1 MVRNKKVLIF
11 GASEGLGF
19 ELAKNLIQNDH
30 LVFISS
36 SNLFKIKN
44 SYKILKALDCNHKLF
59 GYKKCDV
66 SQETDVKKIF
76 SLINNKN
83 IKLDSIINCAGIY
96 GPKGT
101 FYENS
106 YKDWEAAIKI
116 NLLGTFL
123 VNKYAIKNMN
133 KIGSIINLSGG
144 GATKAIPFVSSY
156 CASKSAVVRMSETF
170 AKEMILLKKRIY
182 INTLAPGALNT
193 KMLSELIDAGKN
205 IIGKENYQKAKIQL
219 KDGGDPLSNPI
230 NFCRIF
236 IENDSFGITGKLISA
251 KWDNW
256 KKFNKKSA
264 FELNNSEKYTL
275 VRKI

>member
-1 MVRNKKVLIF
+1 MAKNKKVLIF

-19 ELAKNLIQNDH
+19 EIAKNLIQNGH

-36 SNLFKIKN
+36 SNPLKIKN
-44 SYKILKALDCNHKLF
+44 SYKILKTFDSKHNLF

-66 SQETDVKKIF
+66 SQENDVKKIF
-76 SLINNKN
+76 SLIRNKD
-83 IKLDSIINCAGIY
+83 IKLDSVINCAGVY

-106 YKDWEAAIKI
+106 YKDWETAIKI

-123 VNKYAIKNMN
+123 VNKYAIKNMT

-170 AKEMILLKKRIY
+170 AKEMILLKKKIY
-182 INTLAPGALNT
+182 INALAPGALNT
-193 KMLSELIDAGKN
+193 KMLSELINAGKN
-205 IIGKENYQKAKIQL
+205 IIGKENFIKAKIQL
-219 KDGGDPLSNPI
+219 KEGGDPLSNPI

-236 IENDSFGITGKLISA
+236 IENNSFGITGKLISA

-256 KKFNKKSA
+256 EKFNQKNA
-264 FELNNSEKYTL
+264 IELNNSEKYTL